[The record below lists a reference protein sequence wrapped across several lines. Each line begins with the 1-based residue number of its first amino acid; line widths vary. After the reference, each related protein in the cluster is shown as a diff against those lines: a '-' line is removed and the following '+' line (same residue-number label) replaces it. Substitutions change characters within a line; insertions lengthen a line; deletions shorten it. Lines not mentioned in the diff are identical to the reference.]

1 MSKSQIENPGS
12 GQLRWVILLL
22 AAVVI
27 VPTVGLLWFMMQAVR
42 NVELAAQQ
50 ERINF
55 FEGQLKKATQQTGE
69 NWAEQIELIGELTS
83 GRSDT
88 EIFDELIGLGYDGA
102 VIYNE
107 SGKRTYPV
115 LSGDIQK
122 SEMNEGLREAWRA
135 EFVDKDYQT
144 AANLYRQSSQSV
156 DIYRR
161 LNALV
166 GQSRCLNKL
175 GNAEG
180 AISVC
185 KEIACSSEA
194 DTADSLT
201 LTVIANGRLF
211 LLELLRETEGQES
224 SKREAFLSLVEII
237 SKPNR
242 GGAILPSDQ
251 KAFIGTRALELL
263 RESDGFGNLDGFD
276 EIEFTRLVAGEEL
289 SSQVA
294 VQLPE
299 TSAFLELPVDTIRRI
314 TSMEQVIYS
323 MLKPLD
329 DMTLLLLFRED
340 IGNRF
345 EVFESIFKDSDI
357 FYRITDDSGRV
368 VVGPEETESEP
379 FITEFIVGPFV
390 GWKGQLYFTSDDV
403 FARAAQRRITI
414 YLWAG
419 VLVII
424 LMLLAGVL
432 AGRWI
437 SNQMKLNKLKND
449 FIATVSH
456 ELKTP
461 LASIRVLVDTLLE
474 GNVKDQ
480 EQVTDYL
487 QLTSKENTRLSRLID
502 NFLTFSRM
510 ERNKHTFDIR
520 PSSPATIA
528 QDAVDAVKQQH
539 GSDECDFTMTV
550 EDDVPDVLADC
561 DAMVMVLVNLLDNAC
576 KYSGDDKKIL
586 LRVFS
591 EDEHTCFSVKDNG
604 IGIPRRALKKIF
616 SRFYQVD
623 RSLTRTAEGCGLGL
637 SIVKFIVE
645 AHKGKI
651 DVESSP
657 GKGSTF
663 TVRIPS
669 VK

>member
-1 MSKSQIENPGS
+1 MNKNQKLNPGS

-22 AAVVI
+22 VAVVI
-27 VPTVGLLWFMMQAVR
+27 VPTVGLLWFMVQAVR

-55 FEGQLKKATQQTGE
+55 FEGQLKKATQETAE
-69 NWAEQIELIGELTS
+69 NWAEQIELIGELTT
-83 GRSDT
+83 GKRDV
-88 EIFDELIGLGYDGA
+88 EILDELIGVGYDGA
-102 VIYNE
+102 IFYNE
-107 SGKRTYPV
+107 SGERTYPV
-115 LSGDIQK
+115 LSSDIQK

-135 EFVDKDYQT
+135 EFAEKDHQT
-144 AANLYRQSSQSV
+144 AANLYRQASQSL
-156 DIYRR
+156 DSYSR
-161 LNALV
+161 LTALV

-175 GNAEG
+175 GNTEG

-185 KEIACSSEA
+185 KEIAFSSET

-211 LLELLRETEGQES
+211 LVELLNAVEGQES
-224 SKREAFLSLVEII
+224 LKREAFLSLVEIV

-242 GGAILPSDQ
+242 EGAILPSDQ
-251 KAFIGTRALELL
+251 KAFIGTRSLELL
-263 RESDGFGNLDGFD
+263 RESDGFGNLDDFD
-276 EIEFTRLVAGEEL
+276 EVGFTRLVSGEEL

-299 TSAFLELPVDTIRRI
+299 TRAFLDLPVNTIRRI
-314 TSMEQVIYS
+314 TSMEQAVYS
-323 MLKPLD
+323 MLLPLD
-329 DMTLLLLFRED
+329 DKTLLLLFRED

-345 EVFESIFKDSDI
+345 EIFKSTFNESDVV
-357 FYRITDDSGRV
+357 YRILDGSSRIV
-368 VVGPEETESEP
+368 IGPEEAESEP
-379 FITEFIVGPFV
+379 FITEFIGGPFI

-403 FARAAQRRITI
+403 FAKAAQRRITI

-424 LMLLAGVL
+424 LMLAAGGF

-437 SNQMKLNKLKND
+437 SNQIKLNKLKND

-510 ERNKHTFDIR
+510 ERNKHAFDIGPNS
-520 PSSPATIA
+520 PSVIA

-539 GSDECDFTMTV
+539 TSEKCDFVMTV
-550 EDDVPDVLADC
+550 EDNVPDVLADH

-576 KYSGDDKKIL
+576 KYSSDEKRIN
-586 LRVFS
+586 LRIFA
-591 EDEHTCFSVKDNG
+591 DQEHVCFSVKDNG

-637 SIVKFIVE
+637 SIVKFVVE

-663 TVRIPS
+663 TVRVPN